1 MLQIAK
7 QGGKNNDDSCGVCAP
22 NVCTTMLQKNLNV
35 MFNVMRYLHDVQSK
49 TPYCVMLCEKKDI
62 QIFSSLLI
70 PSYCSESP
78 FQPNA
83 KSVYISLNLITI

>member
-22 NVCTTMLQKNLNV
+22 LVCTTMLQKNLNV

-62 QIFSSLLI
+62 LNCKPFFRASRAVKAQNKYVCISFIFS
-70 PSYCSESP
+70 
-78 FQPNA
+78 
-83 KSVYISLNLITI
+83 

>member
-22 NVCTTMLQKNLNV
+22 DVCTTMLQKNLNV
-35 MFNVMRYLHDVQSK
+35 MFNVMRYLYDAQSK

-62 QIFSSLLI
+62 LNCKPLL
-70 PSYCSESP
+70 SCLSCSESP
-78 FQPNA
+78 KQICMYFFHFF
-83 KSVYISLNLITI
+83 ITI